1 MNPQLLRDDPFSFL
15 PDGFGPVNVILR
27 FEENLPHEGCEPL
40 AEEMLAISGAWDSC
54 VLLANNDHFR
64 KVMQFQVDG
73 FSLIGGTSLQVDDQI
88 VYTSEIDPNTGL
100 AIEKPMIVTGQ
111 LTDELGGLL
120 ENRAIRVTYE
130 MDNSDKGIVSC
141 IPGVTDST
149 GNFSIICPIS
159 GVQAGQA
166 RVNIEFNSYENNDR
180 YRYKNATKVKLFP
193 VFSNSSLSISE
204 IGPFRSDFT
213 QFEFSNG
220 SIFDVLYLKEAFHLD
235 ARLIQTNGKPI
246 GGKCLNIYM
255 DPETNTRPMATAITE
270 DGTGRMSWYSGDPED
285 NPSRRGVEPNGNEL
299 EGFRTVRVAYEPD
312 KEIPGGCRAES
323 NPVVNS
329 SYIDV
334 EVLVRSRV
342 DILLKDHWSN
352 PQGYQEGDMIS
363 GAVAILRDRLA
374 ITVEGEQVI
383 FTIQYWNGTGWE
395 THDVEYL
402 ITNEQGV
409 ANFSFIYTGEEI
421 PGELEK
427 IAEDGMWR
435 VLVQFQESAL
445 FEGEY
450 LNNTPVIA
458 LGGDLEVGQQSF
470 FTTQALLVVAI
481 ALAVAVLVGAVMYQN
496 YRERRKI
503 EIIRGILTDSLMAL
517 KASNNYIE
525 AIFDCYKNLIKFFRS
540 RGAMKKVFET
550 TREFEDV
557 ISNMLS
563 GVIPPEEMNVFFSIF
578 EEARYSDHEIGA
590 DQRDRAIQ
598 VFQQMITRITSA
610 LGESMLNRTSVN
622 ESGLYGTATKAGEFI
637 DSDGNLR
644 IAGEES
650 EMANDDFRI

>member
-1 MNPQLLRDDPFSFL
+1 MEQAKCR
-15 PDGFGPVNVILR
+15 
-27 FEENLPHEGCEPL
+27 
-40 AEEMLAISGAWDSC
+40 
-54 VLLANNDHFR
+54 
-64 KVMQFQVDG
+64 
-73 FSLIGGTSLQVDDQI
+73 
-88 VYTSEIDPNTGL
+88 
-100 AIEKPMIVTGQ
+100 
-111 LTDELGGLL
+111 
-120 ENRAIRVTYE
+120 
-130 MDNSDKGIVSC
+130 GI
-141 IPGVTDST
+141 
-149 GNFSIICPIS
+149 
-159 GVQAGQA
+159 Q
-166 RVNIEFNSYENNDR
+166 
-180 YRYKNATKVKLFP
+180 
-193 VFSNSSLSISE
+193 
-204 IGPFRSDFT
+204 
-213 QFEFSNG
+213 
-220 SIFDVLYLKEAFHLD
+220 
-235 ARLIQTNGKPI
+235 
-246 GGKCLNIYM
+246 
-255 DPETNTRPMATAITE
+255 
-270 DGTGRMSWYSGDPED
+270 GDPED

-329 SYIDV
+329 SYVDV

-352 PQGYQEGDMIS
+352 PQGYQEGDLIS
-363 GAVAILRDRLA
+363 GAVAVLRDRLA

-427 IAEDGMWR
+427 VAEDGKWR
-435 VLVQFQESAL
+435 VLVHFQESAF

-450 LNNTPVIA
+450 LNNTPVIS
-458 LGGDLEVGQQSF
+458 LGGDLDVGKQSF
-470 FTTQALLVVAI
+470 FTTQALIVVGI
-481 ALAVAVLVGAVMYQN
+481 ALSIVVLVGAVMYQN

-540 RGAMKKVFET
+540 KGAMKKVFET

-563 GVIPPEEMNVFFSIF
+563 GVVPPEEMNVFFSIF

-598 VFQQMITRITSA
+598 VFQQMITRITGA
-610 LGESMLNRTSVN
+610 LGESMLNRTSLN

-637 DSDGNLR
+637 DSDGNVR
-644 IAGEES
+644 IAGQES
-650 EMANDDFRI
+650 ETTNDGFRI